1 VPPRVLF
8 FSFFVDRTPGSSD
21 AKHCA
26 GLALLCVLDSTEVRG
41 RRADA
46 EVPGEFCERG
56 AWVSRSSRALTIVAS
71 APATAHSSFDVGS
84 AEGHIRTCPGACRL
98 RFLFDLS
105 RTDRCVSCAH
115 VVCRTPSLIVRLW
128 IIWGNAR
135 GPRCRVSR
143 GRCRGVDRTSGRD
156 GYPLCALL
164 SLVCNYMLS
173 FSRERVSLSRRD
185 SITHYD
191 SGVVISVFRFAGLF
205 LLYSIDMEMD
215 SFLDARAPDRDR
227 PPRRARVRPPGLR
240 PRSSPRPAALS
251 SLVRLSRPSPRRQ
264 LGSPGRSH
272 PTGTDMGA

>member
-1 VPPRVLF
+1 MSWRRIARVRAAWYRDATRSGVRWPLNGALHQLGRSGIVPPRVLF

-115 VVCRTPSLIVRLW
+115 VVCRTPSFVYGLYGGMRGAPAVVCRVVDVVVST
-128 IIWGNAR
+128 
-135 GPRCRVSR
+135 GPRV
-143 GRCRGVDRTSGRD
+143 
-156 GYPLCALL
+156 
-164 SLVCNYMLS
+164 
-173 FSRERVSLSRRD
+173 E
-185 SITHYD
+185 
-191 SGVVISVFRFAGLF
+191 
-205 LLYSIDMEMD
+205 
-215 SFLDARAPDRDR
+215 
-227 PPRRARVRPPGLR
+227 
-240 PRSSPRPAALS
+240 
-251 SLVRLSRPSPRRQ
+251 
-264 LGSPGRSH
+264 
-272 PTGTDMGA
+272 TGTPSALCFLWFVIICFRSPENESRSRVAIRLLAS